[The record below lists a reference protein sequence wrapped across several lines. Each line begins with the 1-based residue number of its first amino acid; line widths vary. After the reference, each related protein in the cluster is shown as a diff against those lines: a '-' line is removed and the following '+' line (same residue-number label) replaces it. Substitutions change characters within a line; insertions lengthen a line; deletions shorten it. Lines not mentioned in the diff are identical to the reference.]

1 MSNRERLGRAS
12 RWALFPLTVPCLG
25 HDRIRAIVSAV
36 RVGREFPGS
45 LLVATSAF
53 AALALTG
60 CDPIV
65 NIAGANFPAWMLC
78 AIVGAIAAAALHP
91 LLTAIGIEPHLGPRT
106 IIYPCLAFL
115 IGCAFYLIFFNRI

>member
-1 MSNRERLGRAS
+1 M
-12 RWALFPLTVPCLG
+12 
-25 HDRIRAIVSAV
+25 